1 MKFESKKLLTKLVLA
16 LFIMIVCGTFTFA
29 EQTPDDLSGHA
40 YCARDDIDECTAG
53 FYFKEDGRCFIIN
66 DKLHSIGEVLKVL
79 TKKNVSEADITK
91 LGISCNE
98 GMKWSQDKAERKL
111 TLSKDGE
118 KQTWD
123 YLISSDGRD
132 LRLNGVPMILNRY
145 Y

>member
-1 MKFESKKLLTKLVLA
+1 MKFESKKLVTKLVLA
-16 LFIMIVCGTFTFA
+16 LFMLVVCGTVAFA
-29 EQTPDDLSGHA
+29 EQTPDDFSGHA
-40 YCARDDIDECTAG
+40 YCARDDIEECILG
-53 FYFKEDGRCFIIN
+53 LYFKEDGRCFMIN

-91 LGISCNE
+91 LGISCD
-98 GMKWSQDKAERKL
+98 GVGKWSQDKAEQKL

-118 KQTWD
+118 KQTCD

-132 LRLNGVPMILNRY
+132 LRLNGVPVVLNRY